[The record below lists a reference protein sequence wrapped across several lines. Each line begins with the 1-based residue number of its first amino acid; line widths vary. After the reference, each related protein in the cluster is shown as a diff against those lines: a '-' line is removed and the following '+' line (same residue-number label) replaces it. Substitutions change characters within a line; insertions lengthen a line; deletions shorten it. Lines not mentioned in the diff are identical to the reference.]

1 MYCLTCSSYI
11 PVLILHASFYI
22 SLGDFSP
29 LVHKL
34 REAGKIVIVYGRKK
48 STSPALQSACH
59 CYFNIEV
66 LLAAEE
72 ASIQNEKRLK
82 KEEGKKLAKKL
93 AIEEQR
99 KKMMQE
105 EKQKAKE
112 EKKLK
117 EMQQRAD
124 EKLKRLKEEER
135 RQRLQSISSLF
146 SDLFTNPLKI
156 SGGTTLSATPTLT
169 MAADKKLAA
178 TNNKN
183 EIAST
188 SSKIPEPV
196 KDEIFQLVKERA
208 KKGWTNISH
217 LADLIDHKK
226 MGYKRISLLLDDM
239 PEIEFHPSYRF
250 NVRLRNNTEAPIRE
264 SDKDDI
270 IRLVIEHMDEDG
282 WTKTDKLGSQVSHK
296 MLGYKKLSHLLQVIP
311 EIEGKGKSYV
321 WVRLRDPF

>member
-1 MYCLTCSSYI
+1 MFTGD
-11 PVLILHASFYI
+11 
-22 SLGDFSP
+22 GDFSP

-34 REAGKIVIVYGRKK
+34 REAGKIVVVYGRKK

-72 ASIQNEKRLK
+72 ARIQNENRLK

-105 EKQKAKE
+105 EKQKAEE

-117 EMQQRAD
+117 ENQQKAD
-124 EKLKRLKEEER
+124 EKLKWLKEEER
-135 RQRLQSISSLF
+135 QQRLQSISSFF
-146 SDLFTNPLKI
+146 SDLFTNPLKV
-156 SGGTTLSATPTLT
+156 SRGTSATTALT
-169 MAADKKLAA
+169 MADKKLAA
-178 TNNKN
+178 TNYK
-183 EIAST
+183 IAST
-188 SSKIPEPV
+188 SSKISGPV
-196 KDEIFQLVKERA
+196 KDEIVQLVKEHA
-208 KKGWTNISH
+208 SEKDWTHINH
-217 LADLIDHKK
+217 LADLIDYKE

-250 NVRLRNNTEAPIRE
+250 YVRLRNNTEAPNLIE

-270 IRLVIEHMDEDG
+270 IRLVIEHKDEDG
-282 WTKTDKLGSQVSHK
+282 WTKIDHLGYKKVDYK
-296 MLGYKKLSHLLQVIP
+296 KLGYKKLSHLLQVIP
-311 EIEGKGKSYV
+311 EIEGKGESYV